1 MPLMLTQMSRIIPM
15 TRQKYCNGDD
25 DPEMCRIINKK
36 STTERY
42 VSDMFQEYNNKEYN
56 NKKYINEKSTTERHV
71 SDPGSM
77 LGFEFKCFKCFPY
90 KCMSGGGGRLLWPTK
105 SQNNQGQLYFVKFK
119 LNQFDLILTTMTNQ
133 ITKQSRCNFFHFTS
147 PWY

>member
-1 MPLMLTQMSRIIPM
+1 M

-90 KCMSGGGGRLLWPTK
+90 KCMSGGGGRLL
-105 SQNNQGQLYFVKFK
+105 
-119 LNQFDLILTTMTNQ
+119 
-133 ITKQSRCNFFHFTS
+133 
-147 PWY
+147 